1 MSVSLRT
8 HLFTLSDMMAEH
20 EGNKPNIL
28 IENPRKEGPFGRICC
43 KWQNG
48 VKTDLNQERAH

>member
-1 MSVSLRT
+1 
-8 HLFTLSDMMAEH
+8 MMAEH